1 MVKGCGIFS
10 WHFKAYKRIKYWD
23 IKKINNIVLR
33 QHKSLKVTT
42 SSLWNANMK
51 IKVIY
56 LELRKLFKAVTQIV
70 QFSCYSENNRLMRTE
85 F

>member
-1 MVKGCGIFS
+1 
-10 WHFKAYKRIKYWD
+10 
-23 IKKINNIVLR
+23 
-33 QHKSLKVTT
+33 
-42 SSLWNANMK
+42 MK